1 MNSKLTGMSFGG
13 AVALVTGATRGI
25 GEATALLLGSR
36 GAHVLV
42 GGRDKE
48 RGQRVVDAVRSGGGS
63 ADFLE
68 ASLDDAQSCQ
78 RLAADAREVT
88 GCADILI
95 NNAAI
100 GAFGPTAA
108 IDESDFDACFAVNVK
123 APFSLV
129 AALVPAMAKRG
140 HGAIVNVSTMVA
152 SFGTAGSA
160 VYASSKAALNLLTKS
175 WAAE

>member
-1 MNSKLTGMSFGG
+1 
-13 AVALVTGATRGI
+13 
-25 GEATALLLGSR
+25 
-36 GAHVLV
+36 
-42 GGRDKE
+42 
-48 RGQRVVDAVRSGGGS
+48 
-63 ADFLE
+63 
-68 ASLDDAQSCQ
+68 
-78 RLAADAREVT
+78 LAADARDVT

-95 NNAAI
+95 NKAAI